1 MCWTSY
7 TTPVKQI
14 ADDDIVCY
22 KIFDKL
28 NIRWDKNKIKELISL
43 WAHYLYTPYSLNSK
57 INIDY
62 TWSDARYSWCINE
75 GYHSFMTIEKANKCI
90 VINGFFII
98 ECIIPKNS
106 FYYVNSREEIVS
118 SNIIITDKIIK

>member
-28 NIRWDKNKIKELISL
+28 DIRWDKNKIKELISL
-43 WAHYLYTPYSLNSK
+43 CAKYLYTPYSLNFN
-57 INIDY
+57 INIED
-62 TWSDARYSWCINE
+62 
-75 GYHSFMTIEKANKCI
+75 GEKRSENL
-90 VINGFFII
+90 
-98 ECIIPKNS
+98 
-106 FYYVNSREEIVS
+106 
-118 SNIIITDKIIK
+118 